1 MVVFLI
7 PAYNEERTILDV
19 LRRAE
24 PFADL
29 LVVVDDGSRDTSS
42 ALIRSW
48 CETHGKVA
56 LLTHPLN
63 RGMSGALRTG
73 FNYLL
78 GLMRLG
84 VLEADDV
91 VITMDADGQHIP
103 EEAGPAVAALRAG
116 GADVLLGRRDLGG
129 YPLSKRVGNWGLS
142 LWARILTGY
151 PFRDVECG
159 FRLMR
164 LGVIADILPYFTGRN
179 YGCAQE
185 LGVIT
190 VKRGWKMDNTLPT
203 TVAFYRK
210 GARIRDGLTNMTMG
224 LLAFLRVSLHVTRA
238 ESPGDAYEVTVPPE
252 MMRQPA
258 GATP

>member
-19 LRRAE
+19 LRRAD

-42 ALIRSW
+42 SLIRSW
-48 CETHGKVA
+48 CDMHGKVA

-73 FNYLL
+73 FDYLL
-78 GLMRLG
+78 GLLRLG
-84 VLEADDV
+84 VLRPEDI

-103 EEAGPAVAALRAG
+103 EESGPAVEMMQDRSV
-116 GADVLLGRRDLGG
+116 DVLLGRRDLRG
-129 YPLSKRVGNWGLS
+129 YPRSKRVGNWGLS
-142 LWARILTGY
+142 FWASILSGY
-151 PFRDVECG
+151 RFRDVECG

-164 LGVIADILPYFTGRN
+164 LKVIADIMPYFTGRN

-185 LGVIT
+185 LGIIPVR
-190 VKRGWKMDNTLPT
+190 RGWKMDNTLPT
-203 TVAFYRK
+203 KVAFYRK
-210 GARIRDGLTNMTMG
+210 GARIRDGLTNLFMG
-224 LLAFLRVSLHVTRA
+224 LLAFLRVSLRIRGHDTTAR
-238 ESPGDAYEVTVPPE
+238 EYEVTRLPE
-252 MMRQPA
+252 IMRQGVSVPR
-258 GATP
+258 